1 VSQSIA
7 RNISRLPI
15 LRKFVGGP
23 FLRANEWVWNRL
35 PISLTATNPIRNYGT
50 LMHSLVGLRAD
61 RTQYH
66 GTFFL
71 RNRPELEL
79 VRTLAKRT
87 APSETLKLAVVACS
101 NGAEVYS
108 FAWAIRSA
116 RPDLRVVIHAVDI
129 SPEIVEIAQAGVYVQ
144 ERDALV
150 DAPIFERL
158 TEEETAAM
166 FDREGDQFRIK
177 AWLKEGIHWHVGD
190 AGDPKITQCIG
201 PQDILVANRF
211 LCHMSPLEAE
221 QCLRKLVNLVV
232 PGGHLFVSGVDLEVR
247 TKVALDLGWVPI
259 SEMLEEIHN
268 GDPSVRNDWP
278 WRYWGLEPFN
288 SRRRDSG
295 LRYASVFQIGQRV
308 Q

>member
-1 VSQSIA
+1 MPQSITA
-7 RNISRLPI
+7 KISSVPI
-15 LRKFVGGP
+15 LRRFVGGP

-35 PISLTATNPIRNYGT
+35 PSNLTLTPPICYYGT
-50 LMHSLVGLRAD
+50 LMHSLVGIRAD

-79 VRTLAKRT
+79 IRTLASQRAQGATVKI
-87 APSETLKLAVVACS
+87 AVVACS

-116 RPDLRVVIHAVDI
+116 RPDLKVEIHAVDI
-129 SPEIVEIAQAGVYVQ
+129 SREIVEIAQRGVYVR

-166 FDREGDQFRIK
+166 FDREGDQYRIK
-177 AWLKEGIHWHVGD
+177 AWLREGIHWHVGD
-190 AGDPKITQCIG
+190 AGDPKLVQCLG
-201 PQDILVANRF
+201 PQDVLVANRF
-211 LCHMSPLEAE
+211 LCHMSPPEAE
-221 QCLRKLVNLVV
+221 KCLRKLVGLVA
-232 PGGHLFVSGVDLEVR
+232 PGGYLFVSGVDLEIR
-247 TKVALDLGWVPI
+247 TKVAVELGWIPVP
-259 SEMLEEIHN
+259 EMLEEIHN

-288 SRRRDSG
+288 AKRRDSRV
-295 LRYASVFQIGQRV
+295 RYASVFQIGQKI
-308 Q
+308 